1 MHVHLTLLRTAGI
14 RLTPQ
19 QLAMPARL
27 VSVTSIIEKGCRC
40 LIAKCC
46 YGGSEV
52 GRLWCPTI
60 SAVGDDGMVVQGYEA
75 YEDAGVVQEW
85 RLTPHCSGST
95 QGERHEANRAST
107 AATGRTA
114 VLERPS
120 R

>member
-1 MHVHLTLLRTAGI
+1 MHFNLTILRIAGV
-14 RLTPQ
+14 RLTPP

-27 VSVTSIIEKGCRC
+27 VSVSSVVEKGYRC

-52 GRLWCPTI
+52 GKLWSPTI
-60 SAVGDDGMVVQGYEA
+60 STVGDDGMVVQGFEA

-85 RLTPHCSGST
+85 RLTPHCAGSH
-95 QGERHEANRAST
+95 QGERHEANHTAS

-114 VLERPS
+114 ILERPS